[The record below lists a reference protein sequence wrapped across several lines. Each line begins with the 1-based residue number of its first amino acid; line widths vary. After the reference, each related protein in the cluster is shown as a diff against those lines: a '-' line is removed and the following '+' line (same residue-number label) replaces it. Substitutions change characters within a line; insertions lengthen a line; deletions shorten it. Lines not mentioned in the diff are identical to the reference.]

1 MHSRPSPAVPNTPES
16 TNKRT
21 GPDFKWNTEIRQPVP
36 VTPEPITESTPEP
49 IAEAMPAATTQAVP
63 RQVTMPAAT
72 SQWHEQQRAQLIAE
86 VVAAGIAAGIAATQP
101 TTTEAQPP
109 EYKKKRS
116 YGGQVIYNNQ
126 RPAKQPS
133 TTNNMTPNWNET
145 NTDDNMTTTLTEAT
159 NTDTSWKE
167 ITEDKF
173 RTGYRN
179 THQIEDI
186 RRWAGDM
193 QTWVTEAEMFRMFED
208 IGYCLVVNPGAN
220 TIQQTPSDLRPKY
233 TTNHTT
239 KYYYTPH
246 VDACSAWPDGVEQHV
261 EAFFNTHRDARR
273 DNSLW
278 GFLF

>member
-1 MHSRPSPAVPNTPES
+1 MHSRPSPAVPNTPEPTS
-16 TNKRT
+16 KRT

-63 RQVTMPAAT
+63 REDTMPAAT
-72 SQWHEQQRAQLIAE
+72 AQWHEQRRAQFMAE
-86 VVAAGIAAGIAATQP
+86 VVAAGIAAGITTMQP
-101 TTTEAQPP
+101 TTTKAQPP

-133 TTNNMTPNWNET
+133 LT
-145 NTDDNMTTTLTEAT
+145 DNMTT
-159 NTDTSWKE
+159 WKE

-179 THQIEDI
+179 THQIEDVQ
-186 RRWAGDM
+186 RWARDM
-193 QTWVTEAEMFRMFED
+193 QTWVTEAEMFRMFGD
-208 IGYCLVVNPGAN
+208 IGYCLVVNPDTD

-246 VDACSAWPDGVEQHV
+246 VDTCSAWPDGVEQHV
-261 EAFFNTHRDARR
+261 DAFFNTHREAKR
-273 DNSLW
+273 DNALW
-278 GFLF
+278 GFIF